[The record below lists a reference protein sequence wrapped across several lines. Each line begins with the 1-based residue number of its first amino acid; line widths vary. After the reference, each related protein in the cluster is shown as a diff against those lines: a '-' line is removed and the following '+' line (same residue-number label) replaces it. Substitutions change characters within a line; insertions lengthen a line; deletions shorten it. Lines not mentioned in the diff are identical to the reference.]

1 MTNEKML
8 ERVARAIA
16 IVEGN
21 EKGMLHIK
29 MARAAILA
37 MREPTTDMLEAATI
51 GLPDWGSLPD
61 EWKMMIDHVVGDI

>member
-1 MTNEKML
+1 MTNENML
-8 ERVARAIA
+8 VRVARAIA
-16 IVEGN
+16 TVEDN
-21 EKGMLHIK
+21 ENGMLHIM

-61 EWKMMIDHVVGDI
+61 EWKKMIDHAASDI